1 MLYHFP
7 EFQKEHFEKIKE
19 NKSIIEHVFK
29 GAKEETK
36 RDPFDSEDEDL
47 NEEEKME
54 LSTNSNSEEMMT
66 PLMKKINDED
76 K

>member
-7 EFQKEHFEKIKE
+7 EFESQHFEKIKN

-29 GAKEETK
+29 GAKEEK

-54 LSTNSNSEEMMT
+54 LSTNSNSEDTMT
-66 PLMKKINDED
+66 PLIKKINDEE